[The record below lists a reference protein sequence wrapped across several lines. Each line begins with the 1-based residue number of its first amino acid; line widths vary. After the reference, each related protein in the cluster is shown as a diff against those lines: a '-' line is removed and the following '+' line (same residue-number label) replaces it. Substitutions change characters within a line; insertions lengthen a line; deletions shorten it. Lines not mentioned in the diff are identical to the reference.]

1 MAQRDRCLPFAAFWK
16 EQQAASRRELG
27 MVPCQPF
34 YLLRGD
40 TGLADALPI
49 FSDMVVVKVSFYQ
62 ETSGGYNE
70 GTAKQRRR
78 RK

>member
-1 MAQRDRCLPFAAFWK
+1 
-16 EQQAASRRELG
+16 
-27 MVPCQPF
+27 MVPPLFCQPF

-62 ETSGGYNE
+62 ETSGRL
-70 GTAKQRRR
+70 QRGDGEPAAAAEVMGGGGWWIGPVETPVETY
-78 RK
+78 